1 MVEECNF
8 SFANIESSDYGIF
21 LANIGSLS
29 DTLFS
34 GANTEIISTNVTG
47 RSSKIVYGVKETEVV
62 SFPITL
68 IFPEHFSFE
77 TMCDIKH
84 WLFGQSKPQKLKF
97 HHPDLEDYYFS
108 CFLRCEDDY
117 HDGRNYRAMK
127 ITVESVSPYAF
138 NDDVSFVVSGSSNTD
153 VYIQTEELTGVKPI
167 VEFTITENNQVVEL
181 ANHYTEP
188 ALKVKSSDKYSLRI
202 GDVVK
207 IDNRTK
213 FVRINNKLSV
223 SNMSFENGYGFITLV
238 DGVNTLQGTD
248 GVEIKITYT
257 PTRRIGGV

>member
-1 MVEECNF
+1 MVEECSF
-8 SFANIESSDYGIF
+8 SFANIESADYGIF
-21 LANIGSLS
+21 LANIDSLP

-34 GANTEIISTNVTG
+34 GANTEILSTTITG
-47 RSSKIVYGVKETEVV
+47 RSSKIVYGVKESENI

-68 IFPEHFSFE
+68 IFPEHFTFE

-108 CFLRCEDDY
+108 CFLRCEEDY

-127 ITVESVSPYAF
+127 VTVESVSSYAF
-138 NDDVSFVVSGSSNTD
+138 KDDVSFIVSSSENTK

-181 ANHYTEP
+181 TNHFTEP
-188 ALKVKSSDKYSLRI
+188 TLQIKSSDKYNLKS
-202 GDVVK
+202 GDVVV

-213 FVRINNKLSV
+213 FVKINHKLSI
-223 SNMSFENGYGFITLV
+223 SNLSFKNGYGYMTLV
-238 DGVNTLQGTD
+238 DGMNILQGTD
-248 GVEIKITYT
+248 GVDIKITYT

>member
-1 MVEECNF
+1 MVEECSF
-8 SFANIESSDYGIF
+8 SFANIESADYGIF
-21 LANIGSLS
+21 LANIGTLP

-34 GANTEIISTNVTG
+34 GANTEILSANVTG
-47 RSSKIVYGVKETEVV
+47 RSSKIVYGVKENEGI

-68 IFPEHFSFE
+68 IFPEYFSFE
-77 TMCDIKH
+77 AMCDIKH

-127 ITVESVSPYAF
+127 VTVESVSPYAF
-138 NDDVSFVVSGSSNTD
+138 KNDVSFVVSSSGNTEIY
-153 VYIQTEELTGVKPI
+153 VQTDELTGVKPI
-167 VEFTITENNQVVEL
+167 VEFTITKNNQIVEL
-181 ANHYTEP
+181 INHFTEP
-188 ALKVKSSDKYSLRI
+188 TLQIKSSDKYSLSI
-202 GDVVK
+202 GDVIK

-223 SNMSFENGYGFITLV
+223 SNLSFENGYGYITLV
-238 DGVNTLQGTD
+238 DGINILQGTD
-248 GVEIKITYT
+248 DVDIKITYT